1 MGQFK
6 NIEFLK
12 LVGSRIESIRKSKNL
27 SHEILAE
34 RMHLNDV
41 RQIGRVINAE
51 TNFSTSEIYRFA
63 IALGVHPKE
72 LLDFDFELNPDYI
85 PPLPKKNK

>member
-27 SHEILAE
+27 THEILAE
-34 RMHLNDV
+34 RMDLNDV

-51 TNFSTSEIYRFA
+51 TNFSTSEIYRFSM
-63 IALGVHPKE
+63 ALGVQPKE
-72 LLDFDFELNPDYI
+72 LFDFEIDLKTDF
-85 PPLPKKNK
+85 NKTSE